1 MSASSVVPQV
11 NGHVEPGYE
20 AVREAFARNFELHE
34 EVGASFCLYRDGKP
48 VVDLWGGV
56 ADKATGREWDQDAV
70 ALVYS
75 TTKGAAAVCLHLLV
89 QRGQISLDEP
99 VATYWPEF
107 AAAGKGSVTVRQAA
121 AHRTGIAPIPEG
133 LTLQDLLS
141 WDPVVSALAAATPT
155 WEPGTAHG
163 YHALSYGWIV
173 GEIVRRVT
181 GQSIGEFFAAEV
193 ASPLGLDFW
202 IGLPEEIEP
211 RVAVLDFAPP
221 ADLSALPEEQ
231 RDEILKLVGPGSLF
245 WQAAGRGLIEQSD
258 YNSRAMRAAEVPGAG
273 GVGTARSLARMYA
286 ATIGEV
292 DGVRLLEPA
301 TVDAARTVVS
311 EGTDSVLGMPTRF
324 GAGFMVPGGSFVL
337 YDEHSYGHYGA
348 GGSVALASPEAGLA
362 FGYVPNRMTSSL
374 IGDPRTL
381 ALFEAV
387 RTSV

>member
-1 MSASSVVPQV
+1 MTVQSVVPQV
-11 NGHVEPGYE
+11 NGHIEPGFE
-20 AVREAFARNFELHE
+20 PVREAFARNFELHG
-34 EVGASFCLYRDGKP
+34 EVGASFCLYRDGRP
-48 VVDLWGGV
+48 VVDLWAGV
-56 ADKATGREWDQDAV
+56 ADKATGRPWDQDAV
-70 ALVYS
+70 ALVFS

-89 QRGQISLDEP
+89 QRGQIDLDEP

-133 LTLQDLLS
+133 LTLQDLLA
-141 WDPVVSALAAATPT
+141 WDPIVEALAAAEPI
-155 WEPGTAHG
+155 WEPGSAHG
-163 YHALSYGWIV
+163 YHALTYGWIV
-173 GEIVRRVT
+173 GELVRRVS

-193 ASPLGLDFW
+193 AGPLGLDFW
-202 IGLPEEIEP
+202 IGLPQDVES

-221 ADLSALPEEQ
+221 ADLSGLPEEQ
-231 RDEILKLVGPGSLF
+231 QAEIARLVGPGSLF
-245 WQAAGRGLIEQSD
+245 WQAAGRGLIAQSD
-258 YNSRAMRAAEVPGAG
+258 YNTRAMRAAQVPGAG

-292 DGVRLLEPA
+292 DGVRLLEPS
-301 TVDAARTVVS
+301 TVDAARSLVS
-311 EGTDSVLGMPTRF
+311 EGTDGVLGMPTRF

-348 GGSVALASPEAGLA
+348 GGSVALASPEASLA
-362 FGYVPNRMTSSL
+362 LGYVPNRMTSSL

-387 RTSV
+387 RASV

>member
-56 ADKATGREWDQDAV
+56 ADKATGREWEQDAV
-70 ALVYS
+70 ALVFS
-75 TTKGAAAVCLHLLV
+75 TTKGAAAVCLHLLA
-89 QRGQISLDEP
+89 QRGQVSLDEP

-107 AAAGKGSVTVRQAA
+107 ATAGKGSVTVRQAA

-133 LTLQDLLS
+133 LSLQDLLS
-141 WDPVVSALAAATPT
+141 WDPIVAALAAATPI

-181 GQSIGEFFAAEV
+181 GQTIGAFFAAEV
-193 ASPLGLDFW
+193 AGPLGLDFW

-221 ADLSALPEEQ
+221 ADLSGMSEEQ
-231 RDEILKLVGPGSLF
+231 QAAIMKLVGPGSLF

-258 YNSRAMRAAEVPGAG
+258 YNSRALRAAQVPGAG

-292 DGVRLLEPA
+292 DGVRLLEPS
-301 TVDAARTVVS
+301 TVDAARTLVS
-311 EGTDSVLGMPTRF
+311 DGTDRVLGMPTRF
-324 GAGFMVPGGSFVL
+324 GAGFMMPGASFVL

-374 IGDPRTL
+374 IGDPRTI

-387 RTSV
+387 RSCV